1 MIARVAGVLLDADEA
16 AYVARAL
23 DLLAQLLAGQRSQ
36 PSARLAAVTTK
47 LRKASEPAGACGRSD
62 RTTARF
68 FAPQRDSVDDPTH
81 AVMGTGDAARLLGIT
96 PNAVRDLAR
105 RNRLPAH
112 HTGTRWVFDAA
123 AVVGRA
129 ERKAARRD
137 G

>member
-68 FAPQRDSVDDPTH
+68 FAPQRDSVDDPTMQSWAPATPRSYSASRQRRPRPCAPEPPTGSSH
-81 AVMGTGDAARLLGIT
+81 RDAVGI
-96 PNAVRDLAR
+96 
-105 RNRLPAH
+105 
-112 HTGTRWVFDAA
+112 
-123 AVVGRA
+123 
-129 ERKAARRD
+129 
-137 G
+137 